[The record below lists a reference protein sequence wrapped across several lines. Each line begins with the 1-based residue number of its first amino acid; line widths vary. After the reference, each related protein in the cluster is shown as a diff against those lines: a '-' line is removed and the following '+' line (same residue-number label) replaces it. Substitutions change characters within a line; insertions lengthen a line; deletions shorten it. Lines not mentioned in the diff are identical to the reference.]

1 MACLQGLLAIPV
13 RSVLRPQPWLSTM
26 TCPVSSLTHFPLC
39 VFQAHLLSLGG
50 FVRAVLPR
58 AHRAWLRE
66 QAQQLLE
73 QLDEAS
79 EGEEDDSLR
88 ASLASWPRRRVA
100 ATSRVDVL
108 CCRQV
113 PSPIPR
119 HVGRRRP
126 RALLMRLSCM
136 CCGSP
141 PIFFAS
147 GKAHANVRE
156 IAVWG
161 LLILKRTDLRACG
174 PFIRGVL
181 TEASNFAE
189 VRCTAAVS
197 SPC

>member
-108 CCRQV
+108 CCRPV

-119 HVGRRRP
+119 HVGRRC
-126 RALLMRLSCM
+126 S
-136 CCGSP
+136 SP
-141 PIFFAS
+141 
-147 GKAHANVRE
+147 
-156 IAVWG
+156 
-161 LLILKRTDLRACG
+161 
-174 PFIRGVL
+174 
-181 TEASNFAE
+181 
-189 VRCTAAVS
+189 RCTRQSRRSTATLGRSGNNDYKVRRWTVYCDLDNHERS
-197 SPC
+197 KENKM